1 MFIETTVEHLG
12 SIVRRQEVPRGSLY
26 RYVDGNGF
34 EYLCFGRI
42 DDFYMGGKL
51 RGHGANNINLTCT
64 PSSSSTVARDCKIL
78 GTFQHRLHMHDTP
91 EICTL
96 TENHHH
102 SFGTVISLPN
112 DTNEEGLSHLYMMC
126 GTAPTGPVG
135 AAPVEP
141 DRHLLL
147 RLTKANSDTTNSNY
161 AFHSVS
167 HNGIV
172 AIRGKAF
179 VSLERHEP
187 N

>member
-1 MFIETTVEHLG
+1 
-12 SIVRRQEVPRGSLY
+12 
-26 RYVDGNGF
+26 
-34 EYLCFGRI
+34 
-42 DDFYMGGKL
+42 
-51 RGHGANNINLTCT
+51 
-64 PSSSSTVARDCKIL
+64 
-78 GTFQHRLHMHDTP
+78 MHDTP

-96 TENHHH
+96 TESHQH

-126 GTAPTGPVG
+126 GT
-135 AAPVEP
+135 APVEP